1 MRFPG
6 FKDKWKEKAIENM
19 AEISSGGT
27 PSRTNASYWNGNI
40 PWVSTSL
47 IDFNIIHYTDE
58 RITEEGLK
66 KSSAKLFPKG
76 SLLMAMYGQGKTRGK
91 VAVLGIEASTNQACA
106 SIIPNSNYIDSLFL
120 FQNLSKRYEEIR
132 ELSNQGGQQNLSG
145 TIIKGIRV
153 KFPTLPEQKK
163 IAAFLTLID
172 ERIETQNKIIEKLES
187 LSKAFK
193 VNVFNRRLQFK
204 DDDGNDFADWNWKLG
219 NTLFENVSDK
229 NHNSD
234 LPILAITQEH
244 GAIPR
249 HMIDYNIS
257 VSDKSIESYKVV
269 QKGDFIISL
278 RSFQGGIEFSN
289 YEGICSPAYIVL
301 RPIREVNPN
310 FFRLYF
316 KTTGY
321 IKRLTRNLEG
331 IRDGKMI
338 SFKYFSEVTLP
349 TPSIEEQTKITNF
362 LSFIERK
369 IETER
374 NVLARYENQKYYLL
388 QTMFI

>member
-1 MRFPG
+1 M
-6 FKDKWKEKAIENM
+6 
-19 AEISSGGT
+19 
-27 PSRTNASYWNGNI
+27 
-40 PWVSTSL
+40 
-47 IDFNIIHYTDE
+47 
-58 RITEEGLK
+58 
-66 KSSAKLFPKG
+66 
-76 SLLMAMYGQGKTRGK
+76 
-91 VAVLGIEASTNQACA
+91 
-106 SIIPNSNYIDSLFL
+106 
-120 FQNLSKRYEEIR
+120 
-132 ELSNQGGQQNLSG
+132 
-145 TIIKGIRV
+145 
-153 KFPTLPEQKK
+153 
-163 IAAFLTLID
+163 
-172 ERIETQNKIIEKLES
+172 
-187 LSKAFK
+187 
-193 VNVFNRRLQFK
+193 QFK
-204 DDDGNDFADWNWKLG
+204 DEDGNEFSDWNWKFG
-219 NTLFENVSDK
+219 NDLFYNVSDK

-249 HMIDYNIS
+249 NMIDYTIS

-316 KTTGY
+316 KTISY

-362 LSFIERK
+362 LSSIEKK

-374 NVLARYENQKYYLL
+374 NVLDKYENQKYYLL
-388 QTMFI
+388 KIMFI